1 MIKIKKGEIKLN
13 SKGRFL
19 LPKEERAVFWGKVI
33 VITREDCFLF
43 LTEEEWNRNVQKRL
57 TVLKGK
63 ELRKMRRAL
72 GSSAFLQ
79 KIDSQG
85 MVLIPKLLRKEVEM
99 KRIELLEVLD
109 ELDPV
114 DETKDS
120 QSRGGG
126 EGAKRYPAGEF
137 CTVCNHPLPQL
148 DPRDTCFRCQAR
160 GIMGN
165 PRKPIDKNKKGQK
178 GGER

>member
-19 LPKEERAVFWGKVI
+19 LPKEKRAVFGGKVI

-85 MVLIPKLLRKEVEM
+85 MVLIPKLLRKEVKM
-99 KRIELLEVLD
+99 YGTGLFT
-109 ELDPV
+109 DP
-114 DETKDS
+114 DS
-120 QSRGGG
+120 VTDKYQRREGGV
-126 EGAKRYPAGEF
+126 KLYPAGE
-137 CTVCNHPLPQL
+137 CCRICNQLLTPLDSL
-148 DPRDTCFRCQAR
+148 DICVRCQDR
-160 GIMGN
+160 GLRGN

-178 GGER
+178 EGER